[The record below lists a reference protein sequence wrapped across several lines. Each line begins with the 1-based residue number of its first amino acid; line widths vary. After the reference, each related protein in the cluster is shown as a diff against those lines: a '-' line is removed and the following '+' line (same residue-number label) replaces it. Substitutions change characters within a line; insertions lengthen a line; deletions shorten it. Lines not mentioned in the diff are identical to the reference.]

1 MNTRFLR
8 LFAMSSLCL
17 LVLIG
22 SFVSYSTTRSLS
34 SPELHR
40 AAPVGKPVKEI
51 AGYRGWSKVNTE
63 PQLMPDRTAVLCAAP
78 SLPTGNLSTG
88 PKNPHLNKYVTVYV
102 NDIGR
107 NAMLAQL
114 KPNFPEGSVIVKEKL
129 SDKASQAPE
138 LLTVMIK
145 RERGFNST
153 SGDWEY
159 MVVDGTGTTVEARGK
174 LENCQ
179 SCHTGQ
185 TGTDYVFRTYLPSEV
200 QNKLK

>member
-1 MNTRFLR
+1 MNTRLPR
-8 LFAMSSLCL
+8 LFVISSVCL

-22 SFVSYSTTRSLS
+22 SFVSHFTTRSFS

-40 AAPVGKPVKEI
+40 AAPVGKLVKEI

-78 SLPTGNLSTG
+78 SLSGG

-129 SDKASQAPE
+129 PDKASQAPE

-145 RERGFNST
+145 RERGFNPT

-159 MVVDGTGTTVEARGK
+159 MVVDGTGTTVAARGK

-179 SCHTGQ
+179 SCHIGQ
-185 TGTDYVFRTYLPSEV
+185 PGTDYVFRTYLPSEV